1 MVILSVKQKKQWNKD
16 IISIKIVKII
26 EILCKM

>member
-1 MVILSVKQKKQWNKD
+1 MVILSVKQKKHWNKD
-16 IISIKIVKII
+16 IISIKNVKII